1 MQNLTLI
8 IPAKFESTTLHNVLK
23 EIDDLKL
30 NCKKI
35 VVVPAYDKETI
46 DSIKKFDCRISIQK
60 GEGFGNA
67 LIQGLNESDTEYSCI
82 FNADG
87 SFDPK
92 YLNSMIKKLEDGND
106 FVFNTRYVKPGGSED
121 DTLLTLIGNYFFTY
135 LSNILFK
142 LNISDVLF
150 TYVMG
155 KTKAF
160 KELRL
165 VNNDFTFCIELPV
178 KAKLKSFKMIDFPSF
193 ERSRISGKKKVNEFK
208 DGFLILISI
217 LKLFIKKI

>member
-1 MQNLTLI
+1 MQNLTLV
-8 IPAKFESTTLHNVLK
+8 IPAKFESTTLPHVLK
-23 EIDDLKL
+23 ELQDLKFS
-30 NCKKI
+30 CKKI
-35 VVVPAYDKETI
+35 VVVPEYDKETI
-46 DSIKKFDCRISIQK
+46 EAIKSFDCKVSIQK

-67 LIQGLNESDTEYSCI
+67 LIQGLSESNTEYSCI

-92 YLNSMIKKLEDGND
+92 YLPMMLDKFNEDLD
-106 FVFNTRYVKPGGSED
+106 LIFNTRYIKPGGSDD
-121 DTLLTLIGNYFFTY
+121 DTFLTRIGNYFFTF
-135 LSNILFK
+135 LCNQLFK

-155 KTKAF
+155 KTNAF
-160 KELRL
+160 KKLSL

-178 KAKLKSFKMIDFPSF
+178 KAKFNSFKITDFPSF

-208 DGFLILISI
+208 DGFLILLSI
-217 LKLFIKKI
+217 LRLFIKKK